1 MRNMSDSLEQRG
13 TATPTGRV
21 DPVSPD
27 EIRALAARANELAE
41 EMTAIWDKMCSV
53 DEATKDAAFRF
64 DDDVIDMRRIA
75 ESLPDTA
82 TDLERIYGRQLCPV
96 EWGICPSDGRT
107 LVESDGGTDCTDD
120 CGRHWDHLRLST
132 PCREPVEYEVRDPD
146 GTTSRM
152 CSGHAKDAE
161 ARQGATLVDL
171 SESD

>member
-1 MRNMSDSLEQRG
+1 MSDSLEQRV

-21 DPVSPD
+21 EPVSPD
-27 EIRALAARANELAE
+27 EIRALAARANELAGDIKA
-41 EMTAIWDKMCSV
+41 TWQKMRSV
-53 DEATKDAAFRF
+53 DEATKDATYRV
-64 DDDVIDMRRIA
+64 DDILLDLREVA
-75 ESLPDTA
+75 EYLDDTA
-82 TDLERIYGRQLCPV
+82 TDLQRIYGRPLCPV

-146 GTTSRM
+146 GTTSQM
-152 CSGHAKDAE
+152 CIGHAKDAE